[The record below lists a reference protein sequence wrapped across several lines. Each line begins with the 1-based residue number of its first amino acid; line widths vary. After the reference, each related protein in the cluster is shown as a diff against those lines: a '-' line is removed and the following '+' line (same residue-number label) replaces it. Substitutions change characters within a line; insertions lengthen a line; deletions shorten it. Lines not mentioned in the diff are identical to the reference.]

1 MNNSVENSIST
12 KELFTQ
18 YSWYKDTFSE
28 IVQQSC
34 DDFFDKNFKVN
45 FIALSK
51 NINCLLDNEA
61 CFVTKIQ
68 IDKDYDMF
76 FRLTDK
82 VIEIILD
89 KVLGSAKNNFNINKI
104 SELEAKVITSFN
116 RELYSKLKEKLSA
129 PNPKEI
135 KRSNFDMINL
145 TFILKDIEQDAKSAG
160 KIIITVPAALL
171 TPETI
176 TSEGDKFTEDNFPES
191 ITTGKISIGS
201 TKFTLYELKNLEQG
215 DTVVFENSSID
226 KLKLY
231 IFGQEMDVNL
241 NPNMNLLISEDNNGG
256 NNMAESHNIWDNIEV
271 EMNAEFDAVKISLKE
286 LKNIEKG
293 IVVDLASLYDNKV
306 TLKVENN
313 PIASGSLVIVNDRY
327 GVKIEEIIAN
337 SNAANE
343 NTDTNTEETETV
355 ENSSIDEET
364 ENNLEQEEE
373 FSEEETEGNPEEEEE
388 EFDYSDFELE
398 DENI

>member
-1 MNNSVENSIST
+1 M
-12 KELFTQ
+12 
-18 YSWYKDTFSE
+18 
-28 IVQQSC
+28 
-34 DDFFDKNFKVN
+34 
-45 FIALSK
+45 
-51 NINCLLDNEA
+51 
-61 CFVTKIQ
+61 
-68 IDKDYDMF
+68 
-76 FRLTDK
+76 
-82 VIEIILD
+82 
-89 KVLGSAKNNFNINKI
+89 
-104 SELEAKVITSFN
+104 
-116 RELYSKLKEKLSA
+116 
-129 PNPKEI
+129 
-135 KRSNFDMINL
+135 
-145 TFILKDIEQDAKSAG
+145 
-160 KIIITVPAALL
+160 
-171 TPETI
+171 
-176 TSEGDKFTEDNFPES
+176 
-191 ITTGKISIGS
+191 
-201 TKFTLYELKNLEQG
+201 
-215 DTVVFENSSID
+215 VVFENSSID

-343 NTDTNTEETETV
+343 NTDSNTEETETV

-364 ENNLEQEEE
+364 EDNLEQEEE
-373 FSEEETEGNPEEEEE
+373 FSEEETEGNPGEEEE